1 MNNITKFSR
10 QTLIEAI
17 SLLEE
22 WDLAKIERL
31 ILKFGLEDNIS
42 YKQMNRPQI
51 ANSIGH
57 HLIKNGHDDQY
68 LFDFIEHIAGELKE
82 PKGDIPAF
90 MGNQLFSDPGDKLKS
105 SLMRDGYEIMDGKL
119 KSRHPSA
126 ANFPHTENSLRGT
139 LDEKGFTHILSHL
152 DKAIASHTAGDWQS
166 VNREI
171 NSFSVKLGEQLD
183 ITSNPLYNALLQYIE
198 PNGETSEGECTF
210 RFQMAV
216 ILAHRFLKED

>member
-31 ILKFGLEDNIS
+31 ILKFGLEDTIS

-57 HLIKNGHDDQY
+57 HLIQNGHDDQY

-90 MGNQLFSDPGDKLKS
+90 MGNQLFSDPGDKLKC
-105 SLMRDGYEIMDGKL
+105 SLLRDGYELEDGRL
-119 KSRHPSA
+119 KARHPSA
-126 ANFPHTENSLRGT
+126 ANFPYTENSLRES

-152 DKAIASHTAGDWQS
+152 DNAIASHTAGDWKS
-166 VNREI
+166 VNREV
-171 NSFSVKLGEQLD
+171 NSFSVKLGEQLN
-183 ITSNPLYNALLQYIE
+183 ITSNPLYDALLQYIE
-198 PNGETSEGECTF
+198 PNGVISEDECTF
-210 RFQMAV
+210 RFQIAV
-216 ILAHRFLKED
+216 VMGSRFLNED